1 MTKSHGWN
9 EVFNMW
15 DKKKMWEKA
24 TNISETSSFLASE
37 NVWDLIW
44 TRVQSGD
51 KKHHEREDIK
61 SVMVLTY
68 YCRYTTKL
76 LLFSLT
82 THLPNQDVVGV
93 WWWLDTSWCCPFT
106 LWAPVMHVK
115 AKAQSVAGHHHPWS
129 QRQTRKAVI
138 LYLPAIRTHYGI
150 DWTTHHKHISL

>member
-82 THLPNQDVVGV
+82 THFPTKMLLVFGGGWTHLGAAHSHFGPQLCMSKQRPKV
-93 WWWLDTSWCCPFT
+93 WLGII
-106 LWAPVMHVK
+106 HG
-115 AKAQSVAGHHHPWS
+115 AKGKQG
-129 QRQTRKAVI
+129 RQ
-138 LYLPAIRTHYGI
+138 
-150 DWTTHHKHISL
+150 

>member
-1 MTKSHGWN
+1 MTKSHVWN

-51 KKHHEREDIK
+51 KHHEREDIK

-68 YCRYTTKL
+68 YCRYTKVLFFPWLPTCPTKML
-76 LLFSLT
+76 L
-82 THLPNQDVVGV
+82 
-93 WWWLDTSWCCPFT
+93 
-106 LWAPVMHVK
+106 
-115 AKAQSVAGHHHPWS
+115 VAGHILVLPIHTLGPSYACQSKGPKCGWASSMEPKANKEGSSFVFTCNKDPLWHWLDNPS
-129 QRQTRKAVI
+129 QAYPCR
-138 LYLPAIRTHYGI
+138 
-150 DWTTHHKHISL
+150 W